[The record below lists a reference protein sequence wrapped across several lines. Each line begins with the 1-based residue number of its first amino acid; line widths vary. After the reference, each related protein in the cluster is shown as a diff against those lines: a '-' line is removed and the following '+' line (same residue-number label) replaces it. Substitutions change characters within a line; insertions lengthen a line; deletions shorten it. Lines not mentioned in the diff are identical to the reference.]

1 MPVAGGPSLREDAAR
16 RRLRVRPIAFV
27 VVVLLAAACTYIP
40 PSPMPVSEPPTSGD
54 PSPIEHGRAPYSG
67 GCDHAFP
74 GRSLP
79 RRHGAVRAG
88 DPLSISCDSPAFSTT
103 ILDEPAEDEFED
115 HPSAAALRR
124 ALTLP
129 RDPGVGDLGWWR
141 VARDERSATY
151 LTGAG
156 PVYNYFVVEVG
167 PAGWGV
173 DRALRLS
180 ARSRRDL
187 DGHRPVTWTLDPAFP
202 APTAVSRQLHAL
214 VLEEACASGKP
225 VAGPPPRARDRL

>member
-1 MPVAGGPSLREDAAR
+1 M
-16 RRLRVRPIAFV
+16 
-27 VVVLLAAACTYIP
+27 
-40 PSPMPVSEPPTSGD
+40 
-54 PSPIEHGRAPYSG
+54 
-67 GCDHAFP
+67 
-74 GRSLP
+74 
-79 RRHGAVRAG
+79 RAG

-103 ILDEPAEDEFED
+103 ILDEPAKDEFED

-202 APTAVSRQLHAL
+202 APTAASRQLHAL

-225 VAGPPPRARDRL
+225 VPDRLLAPAIVYERDGVFITDAALPLPGDGQDCPANQPDQVVVRLREPLGDRALRGWVPPPTGSGG